1 MIEAF
6 KLDAYI
12 EEKTRTEEAVL
23 NAVQTNKRSKQD
35 AFGKLCIDVMACFN
49 KEWEEELSGYELIL
63 ERQKRA
69 IIGYEKEVKYFRD
82 KINEYLKRN
91 TCTDCWFPEWYEDL
105 TDAVF
110 QENWGLAGVSQWVN
124 GNQRELSASSSAK
137 IIGDRIYFLIDGK
150 LVLQPQRIGSDR
162 RKQLRKALLL
172 NTPKVRD
179 SADYHE
185 IYMMNGTRITLF
197 GKGKTKENQDTIIFR
212 KFFVRDYTFEK
223 QVELGTIPSELV
235 PVFKEMILCGYNVAF
250 TGAVRTAKTTF
261 LTTWQSYEN
270 PELEG
275 VSIETDPE
283 IPLHNIM
290 PTAPIL
296 QLVADGEDL
305 EHIVKSVMRSDADY
319 IVLGEAR
326 DGIALN
332 IAVKIANKG
341 TRRVK
346 LTYHTSD
353 PIDFCYDVADEIVKV
368 YGGSLYSTV
377 LKVAKSFQFVFHF
390 VQLKDKSKKRLNS
403 IYNLEY
409 NPFTHE
415 VAMRRIC
422 RYRPD
427 IDDWVYQGDLS
438 DWSMEFGLTEDK
450 QAALRLDQ
458 YLKALSRQKP
468 ETKTHRFE
476 PAIDHLKAAR

>member
-1 MIEAF
+1 
-6 KLDAYI
+6 
-12 EEKTRTEEAVL
+12 
-23 NAVQTNKRSKQD
+23 
-35 AFGKLCIDVMACFN
+35 MASFT

-63 ERQKRA
+63 DRQKKA

-82 KINEYLKRN
+82 KIEEYLKRN
-91 TCTDCWFPEWYEDL
+91 ACSDYWFPEWYVDL

-110 QENWGLAGVSQWVN
+110 QENWGLAGVSEWVK
-124 GNQRELSASSSAK
+124 GEKGQLSASSSAK

-172 NTPKVRD
+172 NTPRVRD
-179 SADYHE
+179 SDDYHE

-197 GKGKTKENQDTIIFR
+197 GNGKTKENQDTIIFR
-212 KFFVRDYTFEK
+212 KFFVKDYTFEK
-223 QVELGTIPSELV
+223 QVELGTVPNKLV
-235 PVFKEMILCGYNVAF
+235 PVFKEMIKCGYNVAF

-283 IPLHNIM
+283 IPLHKIM

-296 QLVADGEDL
+296 QLVADGEEL
-305 EHIVKSVMRSDADY
+305 EQIVKSVMRSDADY

-353 PIDFCYDVADEIVKV
+353 PIDFCYDVADEIVKA

-377 LKVAKSFQFVFHF
+377 LKVAKSFQFIFHF

-415 VAMRRIC
+415 VAMHRIC
-422 RYRPD
+422 RYLPD
-427 IDDWVYQGDLS
+427 TDDWVYQGELS
-438 DWSMEFGLTEDK
+438 EWSMDFGLTEDK
-450 QAALRLDQ
+450 HAALRLKNL
-458 YLKALSRQKP
+458 LKDLSEENP
-468 ETKTHRFE
+468 ETKAYRFV
-476 PAIDHLKAAR
+476 PALDHLKAAR